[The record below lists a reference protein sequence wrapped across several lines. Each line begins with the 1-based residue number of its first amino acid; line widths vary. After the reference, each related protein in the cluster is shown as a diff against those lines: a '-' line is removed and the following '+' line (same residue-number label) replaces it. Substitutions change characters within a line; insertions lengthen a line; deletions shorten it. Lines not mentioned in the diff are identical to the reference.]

1 MFTLDEIK
9 KKLIYFCIVVLCF
22 GTIIYLLRDGDH
34 FIGLNETSDILDCVF
49 YASITFSGSGY
60 AEIYPQTGLGRIIL
74 LVLSVVKILI
84 IILPLEKL
92 EGEFFEVADTK
103 ITLEDVNEII
113 EDLDKI
119 NN

>member
-9 KKLIYFCIVVLCF
+9 KKLMYFCIVVLCF
-22 GTIIYLLRDGDH
+22 GIIIYGLRDGDH
-34 FIGLNETSDILDCVF
+34 FVGLNETSDILDCVF

-60 AEIYPQTGLGRIIL
+60 AEIYPQTEIGKVIL

-119 NN
+119 NT

>member
-9 KKLIYFCIVVLCF
+9 KKLVYFSVVVLCF
-22 GTIIYLLRDGDH
+22 GTIIYGLRDGNH
-34 FIGLNETSDILDCVF
+34 FVGLNETSDILDCIF

-119 NN
+119 NT